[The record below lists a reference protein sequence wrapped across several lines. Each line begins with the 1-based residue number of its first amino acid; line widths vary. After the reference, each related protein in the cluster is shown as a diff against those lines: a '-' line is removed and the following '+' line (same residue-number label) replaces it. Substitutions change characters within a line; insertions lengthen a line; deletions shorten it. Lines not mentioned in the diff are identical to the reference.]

1 MKVKV
6 DDVVLPGDHCEEII
20 TIGEKS
26 RVILGP
32 GLRKEIDQIYITKA
46 GVLKKK
52 VPNTYWV
59 DNHQKRY
66 VPSRGENVIG
76 VVVQKAGDIFRVDV
90 GGSCSASLSYL
101 SFENATKKNRPEVQV
116 GDVIY
121 AKMLVASKDMEP
133 ELVCVDSHGK
143 KGRLG
148 VLTDG
153 FVFKCSLNLI
163 RKILNPNCPLL
174 ASLKNEWPFEL
185 AAGMNGRIWIK
196 AKTMRET
203 IAVGNAILGSEYL
216 SDDEVKSMC
225 TNIASILAGHVS

>member
-1 MKVKV
+1 MKVSIG
-6 DDVVLPGDHCEEII
+6 DVVLPGDYSDEI
-20 TIGEKS
+20 TAIGEKGK
-26 RVILGP
+26 VILGP
-32 GLRKEIDQIYITKA
+32 GLRKELDKVYMTKA
-46 GVLKKK
+46 GVLRKRN
-52 VPNTYWV
+52 PNTYWV
-59 DNHQKRY
+59 DSHQKRY

-76 VVVQKAGDIFRVDV
+76 IVVQKAGDIFRVDV

-101 SFENATKKNRPEVQV
+101 SFEGATKKNRPDVAI
-116 GDVIY
+116 GDVVY

-133 ELVCVDSHGK
+133 ELICVDSHGK

-148 VLTDG
+148 VLSDG

-163 RKILNPNCPLL
+163 RKILNPNCPLIE
-174 ASLKNEWPFEL
+174 SIKNEWPFEI

-216 SDDEVKSMC
+216 SDDEIKSMC
-225 TNIASILAGHVS
+225 NNIATILAGHVS

>member
-1 MKVKV
+1 MKVSIG
-6 DDVVLPGDHCEEII
+6 DVVLPGDYSDEI
-20 TIGEKS
+20 TAIGEKGK
-26 RVILGP
+26 VILGP
-32 GLRKEIDQIYITKA
+32 GLRKELDKVYMTKA
-46 GVLKKK
+46 GVLRKRN
-52 VPNTYWV
+52 PNTYWI
-59 DNHQKRY
+59 DSHQKRY

-76 VVVQKAGDIFRVDV
+76 IVVQKAGDIFRVDV

-101 SFENATKKNRPEVQV
+101 SFEGATKKNRPDVAI
-116 GDVIY
+116 GDVVY

-133 ELVCVDSHGK
+133 ELICVDSHGK

-148 VLTDG
+148 VLSDG

-163 RKILNPNCPLL
+163 RKILNPNCPLIE
-174 ASLKNEWPFEL
+174 SIKNEWPFEI

-216 SDDEVKSMC
+216 SDDEIKSMC
-225 TNIASILAGHVS
+225 NNIATILAGHVS

>member
-1 MKVKV
+1 MKVSIGE
-6 DDVVLPGDHCEEII
+6 VVLPGDFCEDISEA
-20 TIGEKS
+20 GEKS
-26 RVILGP
+26 KVIIGP
-32 GLRKEIDQIYITKA
+32 GLRKEVDRVYITKA
-46 GVLKKK
+46 GVLKKRN
-52 VPNTYWV
+52 PGTYWV
-59 DNHQKRY
+59 DSYQKRY

-76 VVVQKAGDIFRVDV
+76 VVVQKSGDIFRVDV
-90 GGSCSASLSYL
+90 GGSLTAALSYL
-101 SFENATKKNRPEVQV
+101 SFEGATKKNRPEVEI

-174 ASLKNEWPFEL
+174 PSLKNEWPFEL

-196 AKTMRET
+196 ARTMRET
-203 IAVGNAILGSEYL
+203 IAVGNAILGAEYL
-216 SDDEVKSMC
+216 NDKEIKTMC
-225 TNIASILAGHVS
+225 NNIAAILAGHVS